1 MAQNTPAVPLVGSC
15 LPLDIRGL
23 RRYGQGVLDVSDA
36 EDLTGAKAARMLGV
50 SRQRVHQLAVAGQ
63 LPHYRDAK
71 GRRRFPLRCV
81 QQLQEKRA
89 AAA

>member
-1 MAQNTPAVPLVGSC
+1 LQ
-15 LPLDIRGL
+15 
-23 RRYGQGVLDVSDA
+23 RYGQSVLDVS
-36 EDLTGAKAARMLGV
+36 ETQDLTGAKAARMLGV